1 MEQRIVDVE
10 NVSIKFNLSSE
21 KIDSMKDYLVK
32 RLKGQI
38 SFDEFWALQDISF
51 SMNRGDSVALIGLNG
66 CGKSTL
72 LKTIAGVLKPTKG
85 SVKVYGSIA
94 PLIELG
100 AGFDHDLTAEE
111 NIYLNGA
118 ILGYGRQEMQ
128 KHYEDIVE
136 FSELRDFMNVPIKNF
151 SSGMLARLAFSIATI
166 GNPDLLIVDEV
177 LSVGDFRFQEK
188 CERRIQNMMKE
199 DTSILF
205 VSHSIEQVQKLCKR
219 AIWIEKGHIVKAGTT
234 EEVCPEYTAVS
245 QKSWCGG
252 VPGRRYGNGARTAE
266 RSCAFPEGAGGHH
279 VTVCPDEGGKRREY
293 PRHEISFGKCR
304 DHQRF
309 PHRDQQ

>member
-1 MEQRIVDVE
+1 MGTTKEPILELKNVKTTFKVPKGILKAVNGVDLTIYKGETVG
-10 NVSIKFNLSSE
+10 
-21 KIDSMKDYLVK
+21 LV
-32 RLKGQI
+32 GE
-38 SFDEFWALQDISF
+38 S
-51 SMNRGDSVALIGLNG
+51 G

-205 VSHSIEQVQKLCKR
+205 V
-219 AIWIEKGHIVKAGTT
+219 
-234 EEVCPEYTAVS
+234 
-245 QKSWCGG
+245 
-252 VPGRRYGNGARTAE
+252 
-266 RSCAFPEGAGGHH
+266 
-279 VTVCPDEGGKRREY
+279 
-293 PRHEISFGKCR
+293 
-304 DHQRF
+304 
-309 PHRDQQ
+309 

>member
-205 VSHSIEQVQKLCKR
+205 VSHSIEQV
-219 AIWIEKGHIVKAGTT
+219 
-234 EEVCPEYTAVS
+234 
-245 QKSWCGG
+245 
-252 VPGRRYGNGARTAE
+252 
-266 RSCAFPEGAGGHH
+266 
-279 VTVCPDEGGKRREY
+279 
-293 PRHEISFGKCR
+293 
-304 DHQRF
+304 
-309 PHRDQQ
+309 